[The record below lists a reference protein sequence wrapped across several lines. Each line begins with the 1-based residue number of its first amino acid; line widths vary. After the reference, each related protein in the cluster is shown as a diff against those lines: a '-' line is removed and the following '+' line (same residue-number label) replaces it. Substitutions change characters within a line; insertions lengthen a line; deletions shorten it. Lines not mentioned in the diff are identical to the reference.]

1 MQQNILR
8 DRVAVITGATSG
20 IGLALA
26 AYAAEQGMKVELVDQ
41 DRERLT
47 VALQQFG
54 NNEARMMIVCAHM
67 N

>member
-26 AYAAEQGMKVELVDQ
+26 AYAAEQGMKVALVDQ

-47 VALQQFG
+47 VALQQLG
-54 NNEARMMIVCAHM
+54 
-67 N
+67 